1 MIEEIDEKLIVVQFY
16 NDFNSKTMNDQ
27 THQKNHF
34 FKKNFYI
41 KIRGGKSNNEIEFE
55 LNPIK

>member
-27 THQKNHF
+27 THQKNNF
-34 FKKNFYI
+34 FKFFYI
-41 KIRGGKSNNEIEFE
+41 KIRGGKTNNGIEFE